1 MNKAT
6 FLKLLGQAYD
16 FPEYY
21 TNNLDSADEILED
34 FKEKEQ
40 LNHLSLRPLLDL
52 LLTEAQEEE
61 KAQIWS
67 LIQDHFSVQ

>member
-1 MNKAT
+1 
-6 FLKLLGQAYD
+6 
-16 FPEYY
+16 
-21 TNNLDSADEILED
+21 LED